1 MRKSDDN
8 ASSSCNSYQ
17 SSKFEDNKAASYRN
31 SNIVNLKNVKTYIV
45 NDNVDKTFNNKISRP
60 MDIDNFE
67 IEKNLLCNKIIENDK
82 LIGYEK
88 YDNCKTVFT
97 KNGVISKINE
107 NPENS
112 LMHSRL
118 FSSTISPNSSV
129 EMFEY
134 DKTKDFNLNRN
145 ADCPN
150 FLPNIVK
157 ELKCFQSS
165 NIDNENATP

>member
-1 MRKSDDN
+1 MSKSDDN
-8 ASSSCNSYQ
+8 ASNSCNHYQ
-17 SSKFEDNKAASYRN
+17 SGKFEDNKAASYRN
-31 SNIVNLKNVKTYIV
+31 TNIGNLKNYKNYNV
-45 NDNVDKTFNNKISRP
+45 NYNFDKTFNKISRP
-60 MDIDNFE
+60 VDIDNFE
-67 IEKNLLCNKIIENDK
+67 IEKKLLCNKIIENDK

-88 YDNCKTVFT
+88 HDNCKTVFT

-118 FSSTISPNSSV
+118 FSSTVSPNSSV

-134 DKTKDFNLNRN
+134 DRTKDFNLNRN

-157 ELKCFQSS
+157 ELKCFQLS
-165 NIDNENATP
+165 NIDEENATP